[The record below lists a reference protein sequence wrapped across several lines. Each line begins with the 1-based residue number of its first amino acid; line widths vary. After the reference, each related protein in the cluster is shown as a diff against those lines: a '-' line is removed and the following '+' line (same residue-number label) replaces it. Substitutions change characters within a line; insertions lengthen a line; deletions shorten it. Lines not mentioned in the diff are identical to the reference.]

1 MALTQRL
8 EFRQSQSLVM
18 TPQLMQAIKL
28 LQLSNLDL
36 STFVEEELERNPL
49 LERANDGPEAPV
61 AGEPPAE
68 RADYA
73 EAEGAGSG
81 EDFSGDGSGASDNFE
96 PAQDDWIN
104 RELGS
109 RAEIEQTLDTGLD
122 NVFSEEPAE
131 AAARNAQDAVPTTY
145 TEWGGG
151 ASGDED
157 YNLEAFV
164 AAETTLSDHLAE
176 QAAVAFNVQADR
188 MIAQYL
194 IDLVDDAG
202 YLPADHGQAAERLG
216 TEPEEVEA
224 VIGVLQT
231 FDPPGI
237 CARNLSECLAIQLRE
252 LDRYDPAMRALI
264 EHLDLLAKR
273 DFAALRKLCG
283 VDDEDLIDMI
293 GEIRRLDP
301 KPGLKFGTTRTQT
314 MVPDVYVRPGP
325 DGGWLVELN
334 SDTLPRVLVNQVY
347 YSELSKTIR
356 KDGDK
361 SYFTDCLQNATWL
374 VRALDQRARTI
385 LKVATEIVRQQDG
398 FFTHGVAHLRPLNLK
413 AVADAIQM
421 HESTVSRVTANKYM
435 ATNRGTFELKY
446 FFTASI
452 ASADGGEAHSAEAVR
467 HHIKQLIDTE
477 EPTAILSDDTIV
489 ERLRASGI
497 DIARRTVAKYR
508 EAMRI
513 PSSVQRRRDKQSMLA
528 HALSTPS
535 SSARSRDTASAC

>member
-49 LERANDGPEAPV
+49 LERASDGPEAPV
-61 AGEPPAE
+61 AGEQQMSE
-68 RADYA
+68 RAEFS
-73 EAEGAGSG
+73 EAGEGGG
-81 EDFSGDGSGASDNFE
+81 EDFGDGAGGAGETYESAPE
-96 PAQDDWIN
+96 DWMS
-104 RELGS
+104 RDLGT
-109 RAEIEQTLDTGLD
+109 RTEIEQTLDSGLE

-131 AAARNAQDAVPTTY
+131 AAARTAQDAAPTTY

-176 QAAVAFNVQADR
+176 QAAVAFTTPADR
-188 MIAQYL
+188 MIGQYL
-194 IDLVDDAG
+194 IDLVDEAG
-202 YLPADHGQAAERLG
+202 YLPADLAQAADRLG
-216 TEPEEVEA
+216 AEQADVDA
-224 VIGVLQT
+224 VLGVLQT

-252 LDRYDPAMRALI
+252 LDRYDPAMQALV

-273 DFAALRKLCG
+273 DFASLRKLCG
-283 VDDEDLIDMI
+283 VDDEDLVDMI

-334 SDTLPRVLVNQVY
+334 SDTLPRVLVNQRY

-467 HHIKQLIDTE
+467 HHIKQLIDAE
-477 EPTAILSDDTIV
+477 DASAILSDDTIV
-489 ERLRASGI
+489 EKLRAAGI

-528 HALSTPS
+528 HALSAPA
-535 SSARSRDTASAC
+535 SADRTRDTASV